1 MRAFFA
7 LCLSLIAGVLLSMSL
22 AIYLPLEQVNRMF
35 ITGLSAPIFICIF
48 SVWSLRS
55 DALKK
60 PAIFFSFSIPFML
73 VAVIVGLTS

>member
-7 LCLSLIAGVLLSMSL
+7 IVVSIITGVLLSMAL

-35 ITGLSAPIFICIF
+35 ITGLATPIFICFF

-55 DALKK
+55 NALMW
-60 PAIFFSFSIPFML
+60 PALILIPATPVLLSL
-73 VAVIVGLTS
+73 VALGLQ